1 MRRNEIEQLLPGV
14 YQLALHPLET
24 SALVS
29 DTRLA
34 GLLDAMEELHDPAE
48 QILMRLDSY
57 VDPRRAPDAFVTYL
71 AGWVDLD
78 WLAVSGRVTTGPGRL
93 RELVSVAMEESRWR
107 GSARGLVAFLV
118 AATGTSGWTIEESPS
133 DDDGRPQPFHLRI
146 HGPASVAAHAAM
158 VERIVDAEK
167 PAAVTY
173 EVSYDVGAIA

>member
-48 QILMRLDSY
+48 QILMRLDAY
-57 VDPRRAPDAFVTYL
+57 VDPRRAPDTFVTYL

-78 WLAVSGRVTTGPGRL
+78 WIAVSGRVTTGAGRL
-93 RELVSVAMEESRWR
+93 RELVAVAMEESRWR
-107 GSARGLVAFLV
+107 GSAKGLISFLV
-118 AATGTSGWTIEESPS
+118 AATGVSGWTIDEAPPAE
-133 DDDGRPQPFHLRI
+133 DGHRRPFHLLI
-146 HGPASVAAHAAM
+146 HAPASVAPHAAM
-158 VERIVDAEK
+158 VERIVESEK

-173 EVSYDVGAIA
+173 EVTYDAGGVQ